1 MSTNTAFSQSV
12 SNKDLTNALEELSQN
27 NFAKRVHI
35 APALPEKQLKNAI
48 SSMRVPGGSNIL
60 VLVDDSLTK
69 SGKGGI
75 CVTSDGIYWKKLL
88 TKGSIKFD
96 DIKQFSANLGF
107 LMAFKINGREIPLD
121 HFSKEEIQP
130 VVDFLI
136 DIRNIQR
143 KRITAAKRRQII
155 TTKKGVE
162 SKPQRIRKTLKP
174 TVVEEISELRYF
186 EVSRPEGDG
195 LCSDDDCP
203 CGPATRIPRGTGYLY
218 ISPDVV
224 DFRRDARSIKDAAKK
239 LQRLQKQLGG
249 GLIIAASGVFTPVLV
264 CKRGA
269 RLRRLDLE
277 VAAADAGYWWETG
290 KVPLR
295 PTPLAG
301 KQSKSEKKTAVKPK
315 ADADILALIE
325 RLKSDNSN
333 IQSEA
338 LEQLN
343 DLAKKGEKRLLPYLI
358 EVLHQGNDVARGFS
372 AVALGVLG
380 DKQAVKPLIEALND
394 KSWSVCYEAI
404 EALGHI
410 RDLRAIEPIKKRV
423 ISTDKERV
431 RGRGVIVLDEVF
443 NLSKAELKEVFL
455 KSKASEEAK
464 RQLLED

>member
-1 MSTNTAFSQSV
+1 MSTNMAFSQSV

-88 TKGSIKFD
+88 TKGGIKFD

-107 LMAFKINGREIPLD
+107 LMAFKINGQEIPLD
-121 HFSKEEIQP
+121 HFSREEIQP
-130 VVDFLI
+130 FVDFLI

-143 KRITAAKRRQII
+143 ERITAVKRRQII

-269 RLRRLDLE
+269 RLRKLDLE
-277 VAAADAGYWWETG
+277 VAAADARYWWKTG

-301 KQSKSEKKTAVKPK
+301 KQSKSKKKTAVKPK

-325 RLKSDNSN
+325 RLKSDNFN

-338 LEQLN
+338 LDQLN

-372 AVALGVLG
+372 AVALHVLG

-410 RDLRAIEPIKKRV
+410 GDRRAIEPIKKRV